1 MSQKP
6 IIKHCRNCIY
16 GENTIPEG
24 YCAAMYCN
32 VRYKF
37 INFERLS
44 ALLCPH
50 YSAKK
55 DEGKKEIK

>member
-24 YCAAMYCN
+24 YCADMYCN
-32 VRYKF
+32 VKYKF
-37 INFERLS
+37 IKFERLS
-44 ALLCPH
+44 ALLCPY

-55 DEGKKEIK
+55 R